1 MVGVAVNVTEV
12 PAHTGFADA
21 EIDTLTGRLAFTF
34 IVIAFDVAGLPDGQ
48 VIFDVRT
55 HVTTSSS
62 AGVYA
67 NVLLLVPELTPSTFH

>member
-1 MVGVAVNVTEV
+1 VAVNVTEL
-12 PAHTGFADA
+12 PEHTDVLDA
-21 EIDTLTGRLAFTF
+21 EIDTLTGRFAFTF

-62 AGVYA
+62 AGVYV
-67 NVLLLVPELTPSTFH
+67 NVLLLVPESTPSTFH